1 MSFTNIHLNIDLSI
15 CNQFRSNVLHISQ
28 IKVFFFCVW
37 KGGLATNKFDFRIF
51 IIKEYQ
57 KNMPLISDKDT
68 MSLEALTCMFMS
80 LKMYFFF
87 LQELQEAHF
96 LSLSSTD
103 HHFHQ
108 LQVIIEIDEVQCYFE
123 IIENQN
129 IYKIT
134 KIFMKIGC
142 KFVFTKV
149 GGKSKTRQLDFTK
162 PNKETF
168 KIDGLSPL
176 RKRITHYHQK

>member
-68 MSLEALTCMFMS
+68 MSLEALTCMIMS
-80 LKMYFFF
+80 LKMYFFSYRSYRKHIF
-87 LQELQEAHF
+87 WACHQQTITFISYRLLLKLMKCSAI
-96 LSLSSTD
+96 LKSL
-103 HHFHQ
+103 
-108 LQVIIEIDEVQCYFE
+108 
-123 IIENQN
+123 
-129 IYKIT
+129 
-134 KIFMKIGC
+134 
-142 KFVFTKV
+142 
-149 GGKSKTRQLDFTK
+149 KTRIFIK
-162 PNKETF
+162 
-168 KIDGLSPL
+168 
-176 RKRITHYHQK
+176 